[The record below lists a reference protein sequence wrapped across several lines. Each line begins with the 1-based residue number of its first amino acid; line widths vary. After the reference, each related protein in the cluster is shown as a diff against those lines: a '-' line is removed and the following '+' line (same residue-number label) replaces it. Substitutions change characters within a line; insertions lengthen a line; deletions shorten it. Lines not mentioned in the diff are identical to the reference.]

1 MRVKINKNSL
11 ESIVTNTK
19 TYLEKKDTS
28 SITSH
33 IFLSA
38 NNGVLNVKATDY
50 EIGLTYKQKNLT
62 IIDEGEATA
71 NGRKLLSIISSL
83 KDGDVTLE
91 TVQNYLYI
99 KQNNSKYKLPMFKA
113 EDFPKFPDIQ
123 NKNKFEIDSSI
134 LSRSLK
140 KIVPCVD
147 TNNHKFELN
156 GALVD
161 IKNDYINLVGTDTRR
176 LGIYR
181 IDTQTDKEFSIII
194 PKKAILEIQKLFY
207 DKIEIYYDEN
217 TLIAVSDNFEFFTK
231 LINGKFPDYA
241 RVIPKEIKTRI
252 RLNRD
257 MMIEGMK
264 TISILSEQMKLTF
277 APNEIVFESIIEDN
291 SEARTSIEFQ
301 TGVSENISICLKNR
315 YLLDFLGS
323 IEESEFDIEL
333 NSQETAFLVVC
344 GNLKTVIMPIVS

>member
-11 ESIVTNTK
+11 ESIVTNTRS
-19 TYLEKKDTS
+19 YLEKKDTS

-33 IFLSA
+33 IFISA

-50 EIGLTYKQKNLT
+50 EIGLTYKQKNVT

-71 NGRKLLSIISSL
+71 NGKKLLSIISSL

-99 KQNNSKYKLPMFKA
+99 KQNSSKYKLPMYKA
-113 EDFPKFPDIQ
+113 DDFPKFPDIE
-123 NKNKFEIDSSI
+123 NKNKFEIDSAI

-147 TNNHKFELN
+147 SNNNKFALN

-181 IDTQTDKEFSIII
+181 IDTQTEKEFSIII

-231 LINGKFPDYA
+231 LINGKFPDYE
-241 RVIPKEIKTRI
+241 RVVPKEIKTRI

-277 APNEIVFESIIEDN
+277 APNEIIFESIIEDN

-301 TGVSENISICLKNR
+301 TGVQENMTISLKNR

-333 NSQETAFLVVC
+333 NSPETAFLVVC
-344 GNLKTVIMPIVS
+344 GNLKTVIMPIVL

>member
-19 TYLEKKDTS
+19 TYLEKKDIS

-161 IKNDYINLVGTDTRR
+161 IKNDHINLVGTDTRR

-241 RVIPKEIKTRI
+241 RVVPKEIKTRI